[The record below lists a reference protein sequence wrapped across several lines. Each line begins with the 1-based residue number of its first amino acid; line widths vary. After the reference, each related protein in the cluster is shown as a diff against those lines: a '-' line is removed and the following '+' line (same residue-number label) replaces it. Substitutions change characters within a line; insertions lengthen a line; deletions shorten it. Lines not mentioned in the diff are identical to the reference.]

1 MSRKPFESPAG
12 LSAGSF
18 ARLEVCLLAMMH
30 RLSDD
35 QVLELADTLHSVLRM
50 RRRHPRDVSP
60 HAPADRRWTPRTPDG
75 KVVDLWPGA

>member
-35 QVLELADTLHSVLRM
+35 QVLELRMMAGQYIGFGRVLAM
-50 RRRHPRDVSP
+50 LQLEIASCPI
-60 HAPADRRWTPRTPDG
+60 
-75 KVVDLWPGA
+75 

>member
-35 QVLELADTLHSVLRM
+35 QVLELADTLHSVIRA
-50 RRRHPRDVSP
+50 RRRGAALCAAEVDAAHAGRKGRRPVAGGVS
-60 HAPADRRWTPRTPDG
+60 
-75 KVVDLWPGA
+75 

>member
-35 QVLELADTLHSVLRM
+35 QVLELADTLHSVIRA
-50 RRRHPRDVSP
+50 RRRYRDVGP
-60 HAPADRRWTPRTPDG
+60 RYAPQKWTPRTPDG
-75 KVVDLWPGA
+75 KVVDLWPET